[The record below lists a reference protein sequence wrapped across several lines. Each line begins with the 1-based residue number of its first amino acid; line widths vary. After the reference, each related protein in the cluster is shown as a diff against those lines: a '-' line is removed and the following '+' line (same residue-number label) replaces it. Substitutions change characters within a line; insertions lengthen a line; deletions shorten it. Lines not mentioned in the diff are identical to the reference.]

1 MDSKIKNNNSI
12 KQSDKLLTFPTE
24 TRDKTKVSSFEL
36 INDKPELTLQELK
49 IRQKLLFFISD
60 KHKFCFKSCF
70 DHKGTKAFLNSREEA
85 MKKIVLNEYI
95 EEDRHKSD
103 KLVKHHHKK
112 LKKLNSVTA
121 DLKFHKLNKNEIN
134 KEEESIKKKKKKNK
148 HISTEILS
156 NLGENKLIELKN
168 EFDNI
173 ELEKWEPH
181 SPNNRKRRKS
191 IENQKN
197 IEKKADEK
205 PKKNKHL
212 KNKINIDKSINSI
225 ATVNS
230 KLFSNKNEY
239 DNFKRFVT
247 KDDMPILE
255 DILVELDV
263 NKK

>member
-134 KEEESIKKKKKKNK
+134 KEEESIKKKKKKK
-148 HISTEILS
+148 
-156 NLGENKLIELKN
+156 
-168 EFDNI
+168 
-173 ELEKWEPH
+173 
-181 SPNNRKRRKS
+181 
-191 IENQKN
+191 
-197 IEKKADEK
+197 
-205 PKKNKHL
+205 
-212 KNKINIDKSINSI
+212 
-225 ATVNS
+225 
-230 KLFSNKNEY
+230 
-239 DNFKRFVT
+239 
-247 KDDMPILE
+247 
-255 DILVELDV
+255 
-263 NKK
+263 